1 MDRFD
6 LKTKIF
12 FGDNALDRLRDNPY
26 DRILVIAD
34 PFVVESGMI
43 NSLTRRLDEAH
54 KEYHVYSD
62 VIPDPPLVVGIA
74 MSFISPFFPIF
85 SENSFIDFAL
95 SIAAPPPTAT
105 IASGL

>member
-54 KEYHVYSD
+54 K
-62 VIPDPPLVVGIA
+62 
-74 MSFISPFFPIF
+74 
-85 SENSFIDFAL
+85 
-95 SIAAPPPTAT
+95 
-105 IASGL
+105 

>member
-6 LKTKIF
+6 LKTKCP

-26 DRILVIAD
+26 DKAILVIAD

-62 VIPDPPLVVGIA
+62 VILILRSTRSLTA
-74 MSFISPFFPIF
+74 F
-85 SENSFIDFAL
+85 SSR
-95 SIAAPPPTAT
+95 SAT
-105 IASGL
+105 SLTL